1 MLHFFNTDACYSAID
16 IFLKNMLSLQTIG
29 EYHCT
34 FLNVRIKCLL
44 NLIIAWP
51 CPVDCYSIRTTLITF
66 YPCANTYFIY
76 HQRPI
81 VIRIL
86 SKTQYLQFV
95 PFYYET
101 RSRESRE
108 KGIDPPSPLKGLSK
122 WLVISDLLI
131 FTFFYAWLIVA
142 NSGVHP
148 SSFNLLRCEWIFFS
162 MLNWS

>member
-66 YPCANTYFIY
+66 YPCANTY
-76 HQRPI
+76 P
-81 VIRIL
+81 
-86 SKTQYLQFV
+86 
-95 PFYYET
+95 
-101 RSRESRE
+101 RESRNG
-108 KGIDPPSPLKGLSK
+108 K
-122 WLVISDLLI
+122 DL
-131 FTFFYAWLIVA
+131 
-142 NSGVHP
+142 GE
-148 SSFNLLRCEWIFFS
+148 NLPREVGS
-162 MLNWS
+162 ML